1 MRKEVVIAIVL
12 GFGLGLVITFGIW
25 TANRAIQEEP
35 APAPTETEEISP
47 TPAEETPTPV
57 PTTLELEILEP
68 ENNSISTKNEIE
80 LNGTSIPGA
89 VVVVFYEEGEKIIQ
103 ADQDGQFMTTIPL
116 IGGANQ
122 IKVKTFDEMGN
133 EAEETLE
140 IIFSTAK
147 I

>member
-1 MRKEVVIAIVL
+1 MLDTNKIH
-12 GFGLGLVITFGIW
+12 
-25 TANRAIQEEP
+25 
-35 APAPTETEEISP
+35 EIIFEALEAVN
-47 TPAEETPTPV
+47 AER
-57 PTTLELEILEP
+57 
-68 ENNSISTKNEIE
+68 
-80 LNGTSIPGA
+80 
-89 VVVVFYEEGEKIIQ
+89 EEGEKIIQ